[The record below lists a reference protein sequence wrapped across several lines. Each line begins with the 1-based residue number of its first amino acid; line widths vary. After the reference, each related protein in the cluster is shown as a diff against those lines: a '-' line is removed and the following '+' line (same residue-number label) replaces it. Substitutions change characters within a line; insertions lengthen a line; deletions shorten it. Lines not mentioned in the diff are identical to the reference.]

1 MASHLYAHTRH
12 HSDEAFEIETLLL
25 RYPDLDMR
33 ELETLIELFPRLPMI
48 DVALMTA
55 DDRLSDPLA
64 AFHRDH
70 GDKFY
75 TPIRVLMAL
84 LAGPLFAAAILWW
97 LMG

>member
-1 MASHLYAHTRH
+1 MASQLYAHTRH
-12 HSDEAFEIETLLL
+12 HSDKALEIETLLL
-25 RYPDLDMR
+25 RYPDLDTR

>member
-1 MASHLYAHTRH
+1 MASQLYAHTRR
-12 HSDEAFEIETLLL
+12 HSDQVFETETLLL
-25 RYPDLDMR
+25 RYPDLNAR
-33 ELETLIELFPRLPMI
+33 ELETLIALFPRLPMI

-55 DDRLSDPLA
+55 DDRLSEPLA

-75 TPIRVLMAL
+75 TPMRVLMAL
-84 LAGPLFAAAILWW
+84 LAGPLAIAGILWW

>member
-1 MASHLYAHTRH
+1 MASQLYAHTRR

-48 DVALMTA
+48 DLALMTA

-75 TPIRVLMAL
+75 TPMRVLVAL
-84 LAGPLFAAAILWW
+84 LAGPLAAAAILWW

>member
-1 MASHLYAHTRH
+1 MASQLYAHTRR
-12 HSDEAFEIETLLL
+12 HSDEALEIETLLL
-25 RYPDLDMR
+25 RYPDLDPR
-33 ELETLIELFPRLPMI
+33 ELETLIALFPRLPMI

>member
-1 MASHLYAHTRH
+1 MASQLYAHTRR

-33 ELETLIELFPRLPMI
+33 ELETLIELFPRLSMI
-48 DVALMTA
+48 DVALMTV

-75 TPIRVLMAL
+75 TPMRVLMAL
-84 LAGPLFAAAILWW
+84 LAGPLAAAAILWW